1 MNMNANAKLKHFYVD
16 CHPFSDKIWWLLG
29 RVDCLR
35 GLRPTEYCKGSI
47 KWLHRSQLRGVQW
60 QYSGVAQDKT
70 GGERRVSLLCSVCL
84 GKLAWSSSVWGWDTA
99 SVVCQAETGKLS
111 IDSQDSQ
118 TALRQAGKELWCEQ
132 KIKTLI
138 SWETSSSNNAINVEK
153 QPNIFYKLFYIR
165 KLYYFIW
172 FLLIV
177 VRILHLDI
185 SKDIDLF
192 TI

>member
-1 MNMNANAKLKHFYVD
+1 MTFILIYYVWNIYCKLFRYQIIITLTEESIKHWKGYSSFARVLIFPKID
-16 CHPFSDKIWWLLG
+16 CHPFSDKIWWLVG
-29 RVDCLR
+29 RVDCLT

-118 TALRQAGKELWCEQ
+118 TALRQAGKELWYEE

-153 QPNIFYKLFYIR
+153 
-165 KLYYFIW
+165 
-172 FLLIV
+172 
-177 VRILHLDI
+177 
-185 SKDIDLF
+185 
-192 TI
+192 